1 MASEVSICNMALF
14 RIGHSQRIDSLSE
27 ASVPAELCKQIYP
40 VARDLLLE
48 SWDWTFARKRVALA
62 GVGDEPNNWEY
73 QYQYPNDCLKAR
85 YIVLSGDR
93 KPLAS
98 ERVAY
103 EVGYNTVN
111 ELKAIY
117 CDLEDAE
124 LVYTAAVSNVALF
137 TPSFC
142 DALSWAI
149 AKELV
154 TPLAKDSKFVQLAG
168 QQAELTLR
176 TAQALDINES
186 QEDYPD
192 SEFVTVRD

>member
-14 RIGHSQRIDSLSE
+14 RIGQSQRIDSLSE
-27 ASVPAELCKQIYP
+27 ASVAAELCKQIYP
-40 VARDLLLE
+40 TVRDVLIE

-62 GVGDEPNNWEY
+62 SVGDEPTNWEY

-85 YIVLSGDR
+85 AVVLSGDR

-98 ERVAY
+98 ERIPF

-124 LVYTAAVSNVALF
+124 LVYTAAVTSVALF

-154 TPLAKDSKFVQLAG
+154 SPLAKDTKYVQLAG
-168 QQAELTLR
+168 QQAELALR
-176 TAQALDINES
+176 LAQALDINES

-192 SEFVTVRD
+192 SEFITVRD